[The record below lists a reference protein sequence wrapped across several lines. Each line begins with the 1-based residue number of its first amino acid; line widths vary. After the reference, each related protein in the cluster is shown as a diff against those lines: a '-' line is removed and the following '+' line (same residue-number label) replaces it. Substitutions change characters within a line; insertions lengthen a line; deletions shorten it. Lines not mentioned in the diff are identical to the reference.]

1 MARLVDTVRGCS
13 HPQLRTFF
21 EALKLGNFLCFS
33 IVGTVTTA
41 PVRIPLRNPHQLCP
55 RPDDTNLRAEALRR
69 NLASLH
75 GLSDMYGPQYVTFV
89 LSCLYDEAHIR
100 AARATTS
107 GGGSFG
113 GSMDSV
119 GPCIMAEPYL
129 RRFGRSSVVEVERR
143 GRDVDDGNEQV
154 GGPNPRLGPRLLPKS
169 TSDTHRLLNTG
180 FQAFPALL
188 VARLLRAI
196 EAGGDGAKSAA
207 TSAIQLVLLLMTKMV
222 VENRYFYESVEMA
235 AVVRGSLA
243 GMMSDKSLRLP
254 AASAAG
260 VSGGSSGGG
269 EKRKGKRRAQ

>member
-1 MARLVDTVRGCS
+1 
-13 HPQLRTFF
+13 
-21 EALKLGNFLCFS
+21 
-33 IVGTVTTA
+33 
-41 PVRIPLRNPHQLCP
+41 
-55 RPDDTNLRAEALRR
+55 
-69 NLASLH
+69 
-75 GLSDMYGPQYVTFV
+75 
-89 LSCLYDEAHIR
+89 
-100 AARATTS
+100 
-107 GGGSFG
+107 
-113 GSMDSV
+113 
-119 GPCIMAEPYL
+119 
-129 RRFGRSSVVEVERR
+129 VERR

-188 VARLLRAI
+188 VAWLLRAI
-196 EAGGDGAKSAA
+196 EAGGDGAA
-207 TSAIQLVLLLMTKMV
+207 TSAIQLVLLLMKKMV

-269 EKRKGKRRAQ
+269 DKRKGKRRAQ